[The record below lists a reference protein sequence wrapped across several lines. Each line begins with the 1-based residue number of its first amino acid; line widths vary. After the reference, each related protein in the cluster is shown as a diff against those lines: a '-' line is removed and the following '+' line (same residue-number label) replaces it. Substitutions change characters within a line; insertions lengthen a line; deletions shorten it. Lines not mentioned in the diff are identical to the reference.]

1 MTAFRPLMPS
11 AVDESARRRLIVG
24 VSGSSAPQ
32 LGYTLLRA
40 LSEVPAIETHLVLSR
55 GAGRSIRAEMNMEPA
70 AFEELA
76 DAVYDPDDLAA
87 PISSGSYKTLGMA
100 IVPCSMRTLA
110 AVATGN
116 TTDLMIRAADVC
128 LKERRS
134 LVLVTRETPLNLI
147 HIRNMETVTLAGG
160 MIMPPVPAFYH
171 QPESIQDLLDQIAGK
186 VLDQFDIE
194 HDLFAR
200 WGGLPSLR
208 R

>member
-160 MIMPPVPAFYH
+160 MILPPVPAFYH